1 MAFEID
7 KQFVLSVAETAFP
20 YIISINVSLHWVTH
34 VDCGPLRYSQSTYLV
49 LPPKLKANHGQER
62 QVIQREINT
71 ATKSYFTPTVT
82 SRYI

>member
-49 LPPKLKANHGQER
+49 LPPKLKAMT
-62 QVIQREINT
+62 VITGKNGKLFRGKLTLLPN
-71 ATKSYFTPTVT
+71 PTLLLQ
-82 SRYI
+82 